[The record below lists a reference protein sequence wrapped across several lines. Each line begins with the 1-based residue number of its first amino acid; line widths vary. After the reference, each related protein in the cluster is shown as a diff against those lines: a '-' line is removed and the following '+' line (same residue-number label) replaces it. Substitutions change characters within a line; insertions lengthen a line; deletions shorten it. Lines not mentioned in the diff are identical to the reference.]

1 VSKYIAT
8 RAIRGAHGI
17 VGEADRLL
25 TSAIAANGPT
35 HPVSFPNTAYYLPT
49 IYGYTGVAVE
59 TLGDLVP
66 IMAQAKRMLPD
77 EPTDELWLPY
87 LGETL
92 DAGVATLFAE
102 EIVEAVRF
110 VRQEQPE
117 KIKLNG
123 HHKHDPAG
131 GLAAVLEAPPAK
143 TNGQYTLNGPIDD
156 IQLRTWGIQLVDGR
170 MPGFAAIVGCAK
182 SNEVAVKIVREFQ
195 QRGILVF
202 LSGNVNGR
210 SIIHQLLEEGVQLG
224 YDTYTVPFGTDT
236 TSAIYALGFATRS
249 ALTFGGMKGGQ
260 AREMLLY
267 NKNRVFAFVLA
278 LGEVDDLKYATA
290 AGAITYGFPVIA
302 DTNIPQ
308 ILPTGIT
315 QYEHVVSMP
324 FDEIPGKDDL
334 ERADRLVQRCIE
346 VRGVKIRLAKV
357 PIPVPYGSAFEGER
371 VRRENMQTE
380 FGGKGGACFEMLR
393 SKPADQVEDGR
404 VTIVGQDLDDFPP
417 GANVPLA
424 LMVEVAG
431 RKMQPDFEPVLE
443 RQIHHLINNAE
454 GIQHIGQRD
463 IAWIRISKS
472 AYSKGFRLRH
482 LGDILHAKL
491 HADFGAIV
499 DKLQVTLYTDRAQVL
514 ELREQARAVYHERNI
529 RAANLTD
536 ESVDVFYS
544 CTLCQSF
551 APNHVCVVHP
561 ERVGLCG
568 AYNWLDCKASY
579 EINPTG
585 PNRPIP
591 KKGTIDP
598 LKGEWQSFNEFVNQ
612 TSNQSIERVTLYSV
626 MDAPMTACG
635 CFECI
640 LMVIP
645 EANGVMV
652 VSREDTSMTPAGMTF
667 STLAGMVG
675 GGLQSPGVMGHGKFY
690 LLSHKFISAD
700 GGLPRVVWMSS
711 ALKDSMGDELRR
723 RCEEIGEPELLDKI
737 ADEHTATTVDELLA
751 HLESVGHPALAMEP
765 LM

>member
-1 VSKYIAT
+1 
-8 RAIRGAHGI
+8 
-17 VGEADRLL
+17 
-25 TSAIAANGPT
+25 
-35 HPVSFPNTAYYLPT
+35 
-49 IYGYTGVAVE
+49 
-59 TLGDLVP
+59 
-66 IMAQAKRMLPD
+66 
-77 EPTDELWLPY
+77 
-87 LGETL
+87 
-92 DAGVATLFAE
+92 
-102 EIVEAVRF
+102 
-110 VRQEQPE
+110 
-117 KIKLNG
+117 
-123 HHKHDPAG
+123 
-131 GLAAVLEAPPAK
+131 
-143 TNGQYTLNGPIDD
+143 
-156 IQLRTWGIQLVDGR
+156 
-170 MPGFAAIVGCAK
+170 
-182 SNEVAVKIVREFQ
+182 
-195 QRGILVF
+195 
-202 LSGNVNGR
+202 
-210 SIIHQLLEEGVQLG
+210 
-224 YDTYTVPFGTDT
+224 
-236 TSAIYALGFATRS
+236 
-249 ALTFGGMKGGQ
+249 
-260 AREMLLY
+260 
-267 NKNRVFAFVLA
+267 
-278 LGEVDDLKYATA
+278 
-290 AGAITYGFPVIA
+290 
-302 DTNIPQ
+302 
-308 ILPTGIT
+308 
-315 QYEHVVSMP
+315 
-324 FDEIPGKDDL
+324 
-334 ERADRLVQRCIE
+334 
-346 VRGVKIRLAKV
+346 
-357 PIPVPYGSAFEGER
+357 
-371 VRRENMQTE
+371 
-380 FGGKGGACFEMLR
+380 
-393 SKPADQVEDGR
+393 
-404 VTIVGQDLDDFPP
+404 VGQDLDDFPP

-472 AYSKGFRLRH
+472 AHSKGFRLRH

-514 ELREQARAVYHERNI
+514 ELREQARATYHERNI

-551 APNHVCVVHP
+551 APNHVCVVNP

-591 KKGTIDP
+591 KKGIIDP
-598 LKGEWQSFNEFVNQ
+598 VKGEWQSFNDFVHQ

-645 EANGVMV
+645 EANGVMI

-690 LLSHKFISAD
+690 LLSNKFISAD

-711 ALKDSMGDELRR
+711 ALKESMGDELRR
-723 RCEEIGEPELLDKI
+723 RCEEIGEPDLLDKI
-737 ADEHTATTVDELLA
+737 ADERIAITVDELVA
-751 HLESVGHPALAMEP
+751 HLESVGHPALTMDP